1 MQIYISSDYIV
12 RETIKQFIITY
23 HHNERNLFNEIQIYR

>member
-23 HHNERNLFNEIQIYR
+23 HNERNLFNEM